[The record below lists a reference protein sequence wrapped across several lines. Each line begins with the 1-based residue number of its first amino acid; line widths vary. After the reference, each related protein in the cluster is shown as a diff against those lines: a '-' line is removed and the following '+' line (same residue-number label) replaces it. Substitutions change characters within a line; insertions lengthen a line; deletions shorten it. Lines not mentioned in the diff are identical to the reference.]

1 MRVRRET
8 VAEQCV
14 ELLRREIF
22 ELKRP
27 PGTVVTEEAMGR
39 EMGVSRPTVREVLN
53 TLTIEGLLTR
63 NPTTRVL
70 SVTRPGKEKIREIY
84 RVRRL
89 LETGGVMA
97 FAEQED
103 RALEPLITATDRL
116 VDAIDTGD
124 YLIIVKS
131 DIDCH
136 VALVGL
142 AGSTDLT
149 DFYSRLMA
157 KLQLAMADVSRS
169 PRFDHRAMRDDHL
182 LFVQYMRLRRLDE
195 ARELIVNRL
204 NGAEV
209 RLLQAAATEQ
219 LDSIASK

>member
-8 VAEQCV
+8 VAEKCV
-14 ELLRREIF
+14 QLLRREIF
-22 ELKRP
+22 EHKLP
-27 PGTVVTEEAMGR
+27 PGSVVTEEAMGR

-53 TLTIEGLLTR
+53 TLTVEGLLTR

-70 SVTRPGKEKIREIY
+70 CVTRPTRDKIREIY

-97 FAEQED
+97 FADLED
-103 RALEPLITATDRL
+103 QALAPLIAATDRL

-124 YLIIVKS
+124 YLLVVKS

-142 AGSTDLT
+142 SGSTDLT
-149 DFYSRLMA
+149 DFYSRLLA

-169 PRFDHRAMRDDHL
+169 PKFDQRALRDDHL
-182 LFVQYMRLRRLDE
+182 LFVQLLRLRRLDE
-195 ARELIVNRL
+195 AKELIVNRL
-204 NGAEV
+204 DRAEE
-209 RLLQAAATEQ
+209 RLLQAA
-219 LDSIASK
+219 SN